1 MQGEISVNSLQTSL
15 YFFAFIMVELSLLF
29 IGIST
34 LVGLALAYVSDEK
47 LQRWLSH
54 KGVFGNI
61 LGALVGGLTP
71 FCACSTI
78 PMTVGLLKAKVPFG
92 AVMSFVVASP
102 ILNPIVLS
110 MLIVL
115 LGIKAGIIYAVVTF
129 TAAVLFGLI
138 LEKLGFANQVK
149 NVIITGGAEDNTELT
164 TFKDK
169 LKNALGS
176 AFDSFRG
183 VFVYLVI
190 GVAIGAVIKGFVP
203 QDTIVKIAGPQN
215 PLAIPVA
222 AVVGIPLYIR
232 ASTAI
237 PIGLALVQK
246 GMGVGA
252 VIALIIGG
260 AGMAIPEM
268 SLLAG
273 IFRPRLVAALVGVI
287 FLTAVTAGFV
297 FSIG

>member
-1 MQGEISVNSLQTSL
+1 MNSLQTSL

-29 IGIST
+29 IGISVF
-34 LVGLALAYVSDEK
+34 VGLALTYVSDEK

-54 KGVFGNI
+54 KGVLGNI
-61 LGALVGGLTP
+61 LGALLGGLTP

-78 PMTVGLLKAKVPFG
+78 PMTVGMLKARVPFG
-92 AVMSFVVASP
+92 PVMSFVVASP

-110 MLIVL
+110 MMIAL
-115 LGIKAGIIYAVVTF
+115 LGIKAGVIYAVVSF
-129 TAAVLFGLI
+129 TAAVLFGFI
-138 LEKLGFANQVK
+138 LEKLGFAGQVK
-149 NVIITGGAEDNTELT
+149 NVIITGGAEDNVELN

-176 AFDSFRG
+176 ALDSFRG
-183 VFVYLVI
+183 VFLYLVI
-190 GVAIGAVIKGFVP
+190 GVAIGAAIKGFVP
-203 QDTIVKIAGPQN
+203 QDVIVKVAGPQN

-222 AVVGIPLYIR
+222 AVIGIPLYIR

-237 PIGLALVQK
+237 PIGLALIQK

>member
-1 MQGEISVNSLQTSL
+1 MNSLETSL

-34 LVGLALAYVSDEK
+34 LVGLGLAYISDEK

-54 KGVFGNI
+54 KGLLGNI
-61 LGALVGGLTP
+61 LGALIGALTP

-78 PMTVGLLKAKVPFG
+78 PLTVGMLKAKVPFG
-92 AVMSFVVASP
+92 PVMSFVVASP

-110 MLIVL
+110 MMIAL
-115 LGIKAGIIYAVVTF
+115 LGIKAGVIYAAVTF
-129 TAAVLFGLI
+129 IAAVAFGSI
-138 LEKLGFANQVK
+138 LEKLGFSKQVK
-149 NVIITGGAEDNTELT
+149 NVIVRGGSEESVDLH
-164 TFKDK
+164 TFPDK
-169 LKNALGS
+169 LKNALKS
-176 AFDSFRG
+176 AFNDFKS
-183 VFVYLVI
+183 VFLYLLV
-190 GVAIGAVIKGFVP
+190 GVAIGAVIKGFMP
-203 QDTIVKIAGPQN
+203 EDLIAKIAGPQN
-215 PLAIPVA
+215 PLAVPVA
-222 AVVGIPLYIR
+222 AVIGIPLYIR

-273 IFRPRLVAALVGVI
+273 IFRPRLVVALVAII
-287 FLTAVTAGFV
+287 FITAVTAGLIFNL
-297 FSIG
+297 G

>member
-1 MQGEISVNSLQTSL
+1 VNSFQASL

-29 IGIST
+29 IGISSF
-34 LVGLALAYVSDEK
+34 VGLVLAYVSDDK
-47 LQRWLSH
+47 LQRWLSF
-54 KGVFGNI
+54 KGLFGNI
-61 LGALVGGLTP
+61 LGALAGGLTP

-92 AVMSFVVASP
+92 PVMSFVVASP

-110 MLIVL
+110 MLIAL
-115 LGIKAGIIYAVVTF
+115 LGIKVGVIYAVVAF
-129 TAAVLFGLI
+129 TAAILFGVI
-138 LEKLGFANQVK
+138 LEKLGFAKQVK
-149 NVIITGGAEDNTELT
+149 NVIITGGAEDNTQLT

-169 LKNALGS
+169 LKYALGS
-176 AFDSFRG
+176 ALNSFRA
-183 VFVYLVI
+183 VFLYLVI
-190 GVAIGAVIKGFVP
+190 GVAIGAAIKGFIP
-203 QDTIVKIAGPQN
+203 QDMIVKVAGPQN

-232 ASTAI
+232 ATTAI
-237 PIGLALVQK
+237 PIGVALVQK

-297 FSIG
+297 FSIS

>member
-1 MQGEISVNSLQTSL
+1 MNSLETSL

-34 LVGLALAYVSDEK
+34 LVALGLAYISDEK

-54 KGVFGNI
+54 KGLLGTI
-61 LGALVGGLTP
+61 LGALIGALTP

-78 PMTVGLLKAKVPFG
+78 PLTVGMLKAKVPFG
-92 AVMSFVVASP
+92 PVMSFVVASP

-115 LGIKAGIIYAVVTF
+115 LGIKAGVIYAAVTF
-129 TAAVLFGLI
+129 IAAVGFGSI
-138 LEKLGFANQVK
+138 LEKLGFAKQVK
-149 NVIITGGAEDNTELT
+149 NVIVRGGSEESVDLH
-164 TFKDK
+164 TFSDK
-169 LKNALGS
+169 LKNALKS
-176 AFDSFRG
+176 AFSDFRA
-183 VFVYLVI
+183 VFLYLLV
-190 GVAIGAVIKGFVP
+190 GVAIGAVIKGFMPEDLIAKV
-203 QDTIVKIAGPQN
+203 AGPQN
-215 PLAIPVA
+215 PLAVPVA
-222 AVVGIPLYIR
+222 AVIGIPLYIR

-273 IFRPRLVAALVGVI
+273 IFRPRLVVALVAVI
-287 FLTAVTAGFV
+287 FITAVTAGLIFNL
-297 FSIG
+297 G

>member
-1 MQGEISVNSLQTSL
+1 MNSFQTSL
-15 YFFAFIMVELSLLF
+15 YFFAFIMLELSLLF

-34 LVGLALAYVSDEK
+34 FVGLALAYVSDEK

-54 KGVFGNI
+54 KGLFGNI

-78 PMTVGLLKAKVPFG
+78 PMTVGLLKARVPFG
-92 AVMSFVVASP
+92 PVMSFVVASP

-110 MLIVL
+110 MLVVL
-115 LGIKAGIIYAVVTF
+115 LGIKAGIIYAVVSF

-149 NVIITGGAEDNTELT
+149 NVIVTGGAEENAELT

-176 AFDSFRG
+176 ALNSFRA
-183 VFVYLVI
+183 VFLYLVI
-190 GVAIGAVIKGFVP
+190 GVAIGAAIKGFVP
-203 QDTIVKIAGPQN
+203 QDAIVKIAGPQN

-232 ASTAI
+232 ATTAI

>member
-1 MQGEISVNSLQTSL
+1 
-15 YFFAFIMVELSLLF
+15 MVELSLLF
-29 IGIST
+29 IGISVF
-34 LVGLALAYVSDEK
+34 VGLALTYVSDEK

-54 KGVFGNI
+54 KGVLGNI
-61 LGALVGGLTP
+61 LGALLGGLTP

-78 PMTVGLLKAKVPFG
+78 PITVGMLKARVPFG
-92 AVMSFVVASP
+92 PVMSFVVASP

-110 MLIVL
+110 MMIAL
-115 LGIKAGIIYAVVTF
+115 LGIKAGVIYAIVSF
-129 TAAVLFGLI
+129 TAAVLFGFI
-138 LEKLGFANQVK
+138 LEKLGFAGQVK
-149 NVIITGGAEDNTELT
+149 NVIITGGAEDNVELN

-169 LKNALGS
+169 LKNALRS
-176 AFDSFRG
+176 ALDSFRG
-183 VFVYLVI
+183 VFLYLVI
-190 GVAIGAVIKGFVP
+190 GVAIGAAIKGFVP
-203 QDTIVKIAGPQN
+203 QDVIVKVAGPQN

-222 AVVGIPLYIR
+222 AVIGIPLYIR

-237 PIGLALVQK
+237 PIGLALIQK

-268 SLLAG
+268 TLLAG

>member
-1 MQGEISVNSLQTSL
+1 
-15 YFFAFIMVELSLLF
+15 MVELSLLF

-34 LVGLALAYVSDEK
+34 LVGLALAYVSYEK

-54 KGVFGNI
+54 KGLFGNI

-78 PMTVGLLKAKVPFG
+78 PMTVGLLKARVPFG
-92 AVMSFVVASP
+92 PVMSFVVASP

-115 LGIKAGIIYAVVTF
+115 LGIKAGIIYAVVSF
-129 TAAVLFGLI
+129 IAAVLFGLI

-149 NVIITGGAEDNTELT
+149 NVIITGGAEENAELNTL
-164 TFKDK
+164 KDR
-169 LKNALGS
+169 LKSALGS
-176 AFDSFRG
+176 ALNSFRA
-183 VFVYLVI
+183 VFLYLVI

-203 QDTIVKIAGPQN
+203 QDVIVKIAGPEN

-232 ASTAI
+232 ATTAI

>member
-1 MQGEISVNSLQTSL
+1 MNSLETSL

-34 LVGLALAYVSDEK
+34 LVGLGLAYISDEK

-54 KGVFGNI
+54 KGLLGNI
-61 LGALVGGLTP
+61 LGALIGALTP

-78 PMTVGLLKAKVPFG
+78 PLTVGMLKAKVPFG
-92 AVMSFVVASP
+92 PVMSFVVASP

-110 MLIVL
+110 MMIAL
-115 LGIKAGIIYAVVTF
+115 LGIKAGVIYAAVTF
-129 TAAVLFGLI
+129 IAAVAFGSI
-138 LEKLGFANQVK
+138 LEKLGFSKQVK
-149 NVIITGGAEDNTELT
+149 NVIVRGGSEESVDLH
-164 TFKDK
+164 TFSDK
-169 LKNALGS
+169 LKNALKS
-176 AFDSFRG
+176 AFNDFRS
-183 VFVYLVI
+183 VFLYLLV
-190 GVAIGAVIKGFVP
+190 GVAIGAVIKGFMP
-203 QDTIVKIAGPQN
+203 EDLIAKIAGPQN
-215 PLAIPVA
+215 PLAVPVA
-222 AVVGIPLYIR
+222 AVIGIPLYIR

-273 IFRPRLVAALVGVI
+273 IFRPRLVVALVAVI
-287 FLTAVTAGFV
+287 FITAVTAGLIFNL
-297 FSIG
+297 G

>member
-1 MQGEISVNSLQTSL
+1 MNSLETSL

-34 LVGLALAYVSDEK
+34 LVALGLAYISDEK

-54 KGVFGNI
+54 KGLLGNI
-61 LGALVGGLTP
+61 LGALIGALTP

-78 PMTVGLLKAKVPFG
+78 PLTVGMLKAKVPFG
-92 AVMSFVVASP
+92 PVMSFVVASP

-115 LGIKAGIIYAVVTF
+115 LGIKAGVIYAAVTF
-129 TAAVLFGLI
+129 IAAVGFGSI
-138 LEKLGFANQVK
+138 LEKLGFAKQVK
-149 NVIITGGAEDNTELT
+149 NVIVRGGSEESVDLH
-164 TFKDK
+164 TFSDK
-169 LKNALGS
+169 LKNALKS
-176 AFDSFRG
+176 AFSDFRA
-183 VFVYLVI
+183 VFLYLLV
-190 GVAIGAVIKGFVP
+190 GVAIGAVIKGFMPEDLIAKV
-203 QDTIVKIAGPQN
+203 AGPQN
-215 PLAIPVA
+215 PLAVPVA
-222 AVVGIPLYIR
+222 AVIGIPLYIR

-273 IFRPRLVAALVGVI
+273 IFRPRLVVALVAVI
-287 FLTAVTAGFV
+287 FITAVTAGLIFNL
-297 FSIG
+297 G

>member
-1 MQGEISVNSLQTSL
+1 VNSLQTSL
-15 YFFAFIMVELSLLF
+15 YFFALIMVELSLLF
-29 IGIST
+29 IGISVF
-34 LVGLALAYVSDEK
+34 VGLALAYVSDEK

-54 KGVFGNI
+54 KGLFGNI
-61 LGALVGGLTP
+61 LGALMGGLTP

-78 PMTVGLLKAKVPFG
+78 PMTVGMLKARVPFG
-92 AVMSFVVASP
+92 PVMSFVVASP

-110 MLIVL
+110 MMVAL
-115 LGIKAGIIYAVVTF
+115 LGIKAGVIYAVVSF
-129 TAAVLFGLI
+129 TAAVLFGFI
-138 LEKLGFANQVK
+138 LEKLGFAGQVK
-149 NVIITGGAEDNTELT
+149 NVIITGGAEDNVQLN

-169 LKNALGS
+169 LKDALRS
-176 AFDSFRG
+176 ALESFRG
-183 VFVYLVI
+183 VFLYLVI
-190 GVAIGAVIKGFVP
+190 GVAIGAAIKGFVP
-203 QDTIVKIAGPQN
+203 EDVIVKVAGPQN

-222 AVVGIPLYIR
+222 AVIGIPLYIR

-237 PIGLALVQK
+237 PIGLALIQK

-268 SLLAG
+268 TLLAG

>member
-1 MQGEISVNSLQTSL
+1 MNSLETSL
-15 YFFAFIMVELSLLF
+15 YFFFILLAELSLLF

-34 LVGLALAYVSDEK
+34 IIGLTLAYISDDK

-61 LGALVGGLTP
+61 LGALMGGMTP

-78 PMTVGLLKAKVPFG
+78 PMTVGMLKAKVPFG
-92 AVMSFVVASP
+92 PVISFVVASP

-110 MLIVL
+110 MMVAL
-115 LGIKAGIIYAVVTF
+115 LGLKAGIIYAAVSF
-129 TAAVLFGLI
+129 LAAVLFGLI
-138 LEKLGFANQVK
+138 LEKLGFDKQVK
-149 NVIITGGAEDNTELT
+149 NVIVTGGQQNQAILE

-169 LKNALGS
+169 LIHAIGS
-176 AFDSFRG
+176 AITDYKA
-183 VFVYLVI
+183 VFLYLVI
-190 GVAIGAVIKGFVP
+190 GVTIGAIIKGFIP
-203 QDTIVKIAGPQN
+203 QNLIVHIAGPQN
-215 PLAIPVA
+215 PAAVPVA
-222 AVVGIPLYIR
+222 AVIGIPLYIR

-246 GMGVGA
+246 GMSVGA

-268 SLLAG
+268 SLLSS
-273 IFRPRLVAALVGVI
+273 IFKPRLVGALVGVI
-287 FLTAVTAGFV
+287 FITAVSAGLIFNL
-297 FSIG
+297 S